1 MGPDTDYPCYFLARC
16 LGAHGVAFPWR
27 RAETVRRGARR
38 KRHPTGD
45 RNLSQT
51 GGAQA
56 HPRREGKGPGGLW
69 GSRKYPITLRG
80 VRRVS
85 EPDVTAASIPPTPL
99 LLLPSLP
106 ATSPLRPPLGLA
118 AREATHSTG
127 GFARVD
133 PGQHFLVQINKWPSV
148 WKHRPAFPGEVTR
161 VRPLKVCRRPALPGS
176 SPRAG
181 PRRPGEGEP
190 VPDQRPFRGW
200 ALTPPRG
207 QRVQELQ
214 RLPLQDCQLSE
225 MSIRSLSRDWA
236 WGSPRGE
243 EETLRL
249 RWACSVPGH
258 SRLLSILVSG
268 LCVVGSSIG
277 VLRRREQAE
286 RGSRRCAIAGE
297 EGAML
302 SPSPLPETP
311 SSPEKG
317 AAFSPIYPRRK

>member
-16 LGAHGVAFPWR
+16 LGAHGVAFPGAQELGIR
-27 RAETVRRGARR
+27 LPSAGETVKYLTVEEGGDCSQRGRR
-38 KRHPTGD
+38 KRHPTGG
-45 RNLSQT
+45 RNSSQT

-214 RLPLQDCQLSE
+214 RGCGCSLWISKYLKFRLSSLPLSWIVLK
-225 MSIRSLSRDWA
+225 RA
-236 WGSPRGE
+236 WFYKIHMVSFI
-243 EETLRL
+243 
-249 RWACSVPGH
+249 SVPITH
-258 SRLLSILVSG
+258 
-268 LCVVGSSIG
+268 
-277 VLRRREQAE
+277 
-286 RGSRRCAIAGE
+286 
-297 EGAML
+297 
-302 SPSPLPETP
+302 
-311 SSPEKG
+311 
-317 AAFSPIYPRRK
+317 FSDSADPDSKWT

>member
-1 MGPDTDYPCYFLARC
+1 MAALEVTDI
-16 LGAHGVAFPWR
+16 HKKE
-27 RAETVRRGARR
+27 RAEHAAWLPSAGETVKYLTVEEGGDCSQRGRR
-38 KRHPTGD
+38 KRHPTGG
-45 RNLSQT
+45 RNSSQT

-214 RLPLQDCQLSE
+214 REPE
-225 MSIRSLSRDWA
+225 PWEGTPRRSRD
-236 WGSPRGE
+236 
-243 EETLRL
+243 
-249 RWACSVPGH
+249 
-258 SRLLSILVSG
+258 SG
-268 LCVVGSSIG
+268 DSQQPQKR
-277 VLRRREQAE
+277 VLGYPAALIQAE
-286 RGSRRCAIAGE
+286 N
-297 EGAML
+297 L
-302 SPSPLPETP
+302 SPPPP
-311 SSPEKG
+311 SRDSKLFVEPPG
-317 AAFSPIYPRRK
+317 FLVDGHDMHCARARARAHTHTHTHTYMYFSSCHCRIASFRK